1 MHVQPLWVNKLL
13 FPLAIKNKQM
23 ELSMIDRL
31 ATPIKRVA
39 ELCQVGLEACHRIK
53 EFYLRR
59 VRPLGRWKT
68 QAFKCP
74 RMTDPSHYP
83 SEGYLFILSP
93 HC

>member
-1 MHVQPLWVNKLL
+1 
-13 FPLAIKNKQM
+13 M
-23 ELSMIDRL
+23 ELPMIDHL

-39 ELCQVGLEACHRIK
+39 ELCQVGLEVCHRIK

-59 VRPLGRWKT
+59 VRPLSRWKT
-68 QAFKCP
+68 LAFKCL
-74 RMTDPSHYP
+74 RMTDPSRDP